1 MKTKLV
7 TVFFCLSVA
16 GAAHAITPAYRA
28 QLARSGCTQATDGNG
43 CDIHKSKSEN
53 NAFKRA
59 SHGHQKTNPAEYEAA
74 AKTMDQALAGKSL
87 SEVVPAIV
95 AAGWKQDEN
104 APLEFTNDGVRMVLD
119 VNQSNDKVMGVILK

>member
-1 MKTKLV
+1 
-7 TVFFCLSVA
+7 
-16 GAAHAITPAYRA
+16 
-28 QLARSGCTQATDGNG
+28 
-43 CDIHKSKSEN
+43 
-53 NAFKRA
+53 
-59 SHGHQKTNPAEYEAA
+59 
-74 AKTMDQALAGKSL
+74 MDQALAGNSL